1 MFPSPIKKDLTKR
14 CCRTKFPLRSNFAA
28 ERGVRPQEKLPAQ
41 GSKIMPSRKVF
52 SNGWHYWLAKHKE
65 HGLLLY
71 DRVDQVDV
79 SQGCARVYS
88 LSKSAVLE
96 IARESLQSASAE
108 VSDQDFVKIL
118 NSYNGFKEAHGLK
131 VIADGH
137 HTPDQTEVKHAQ
149 HLERMG
155 LKNHGVRKSE
165 KPKFH
170 RTAHCWAC
178 KELLDNNQD
187 LECSGC
193 GWIICE
199 CGACGC
205 GRQR

>member
-1 MFPSPIKKDLTKR
+1 
-14 CCRTKFPLRSNFAA
+14 
-28 ERGVRPQEKLPAQ
+28 
-41 GSKIMPSRKVF
+41 MPSRKVF

-65 HGLLLY
+65 YGLLLY
-71 DRVDQVDV
+71 DRADQNGV
-79 SQGCARVYS
+79 SNGFARVYS
-88 LSKSAVLE
+88 LSKSTVLE
-96 IARESLQSASAE
+96 ISRESLQSASSE

-118 NSYNGFKEAHGLK
+118 NSYNYFKENHGMK

-137 HTPDQTEVKHAQ
+137 RTPDQTEVKHAQ

-155 LKNHGVRKSE
+155 MKNHGVRKTQQ
-165 KPKFH
+165 PKLH
-170 RTAHCWAC
+170 RIAHCWAC
-178 KELLDNNQD
+178 KELLDNSQD
-187 LECSGC
+187 LECAGC